1 MVSRFERYL
10 ESIEEGHNKIYGLL
24 IHDNNETVAKKH
36 TLLMRDYHHSGT
48 LWTKLNHIIETPLFV
63 DSQLTSLVQ
72 VADLCAYAIRRYL
85 ENNDSELFEYIFKRA
100 DRKSGITVGI
110 RHFASSSCKCKI
122 CAAHRII

>member
-1 MVSRFERYL
+1 MDS
-10 ESIEEGHNKIYGLL
+10 SQIYGLL